1 LSATSEVSALA
12 PFKVRSFRFQWPA
25 DLATSWA
32 FEMETL
38 ILGWYVL
45 VETGSVVMLTV
56 FASLL
61 YIGTLLAPMFGVM
74 GDRIGHRNLL
84 CAMRGLY
91 AALAAILMTF
101 AFMGI
106 VTPALVLAIT
116 AVMGLVRPSDIG
128 MRAALVA
135 ETMPADRMVG
145 AMSIQRTTQDTARI
159 AGALTGAGL
168 LAALGMGPAYMA
180 VSSFYA
186 ISVLLTLKAGSA
198 RPAHHLAKDAA
209 GGSARPRDT
218 SSEHR
223 ASEAGATTRSP
234 QTAGSAGNESARPR
248 DTSSKGSA
256 SEAGATTRS
265 PQTAGS
271 AGNESA
277 RPRDTS
283 SKGSASEAGA
293 TTRSPQTAGSA
304 GNESARPSP
313 WRELREGLAYVWNT
327 PHLLGAMS
335 LAFLLNLTAFPM
347 FTGLLPYVAKEVYL
361 SDQTTLGY
369 MVAGA
374 SFGALLGSMAL
385 SRIGHAVRP
394 ARMGIIFGAGWY
406 AMLLVFAHT
415 PHAAAGIVVLILT
428 GVVQSIGLIP
438 MTAMLLRNSDVRYRG
453 RVMGIRMLVL
463 YGNLPGLL
471 ISAPLI
477 ARIGYPMTA
486 TLYCTIGLAFTLLI
500 AVYWRAHLWRL
511 GAPANA
517 R

>member
-1 LSATSEVSALA
+1 MSEVSALA

-56 FASLL
+56 FASLQ

-74 GDRIGHRNLL
+74 GDRVGHRNLL

-91 AALAAILMTF
+91 AALATILMTF

-135 ETMPADRMVG
+135 ESMPADRLVG

-168 LAALGMGPAYMA
+168 VAALGMGPAYMA

-198 RPAHHLAKDAA
+198 HPAHPPAA
-209 GGSARPRDT
+209 GAAGRST
-218 SSEHR
+218 R
-223 ASEAGATTRSP
+223 A
-234 QTAGSAGNESARPR
+234 
-248 DTSSKGSA
+248 
-256 SEAGATTRS
+256 
-265 PQTAGS
+265 
-271 AGNESA
+271 
-277 RPRDTS
+277 
-283 SKGSASEAGA
+283 
-293 TTRSPQTAGSA
+293 
-304 GNESARPSP
+304 SP
-313 WRELREGLAYVWNT
+313 WRDLREGLAYVWNT
-327 PHLLGAMS
+327 PHLLGAMCF
-335 LAFLLNLTAFPM
+335 AFLLNLTAFPL

-369 MVAGA
+369 LVAGA

-394 ARMGIIFGAGWY
+394 ARMGLVFGAGWY

-415 PHAAAGIVVLILT
+415 PHAAAGIAVLILT
-428 GVVQSIGLIP
+428 GIVQSMGLIP

-477 ARIGYPMTA
+477 ARIGYPLTA
-486 TLYCTIGLAFTLLI
+486 TLYCAIGLAFTLLI
-500 AVYWRAHLWRL
+500 AVRWRVHLWRP